1 MWPVSIWHISE
12 RAYCCSV
19 AESFSSLCDPIAR
32 QAFLSST
39 ISWSLF
45 RFMSVELEMPSSP
58 FAFSLSQH
66 QGLFQWVDSSHQV
79 AKILELQH
87 QSFQWIFRVDFLYD
101 WLVWSPCC
109 PRDSQES
116 SSIPQFKSISSS
128 VHGFISGLSI
138 LFHWSM
144 FLVDRKSV
152 V

>member
-101 WLVWSPCC
+101 WLVWSPCS
-109 PRDSQES
+109 PIRY
-116 SSIPQFKSISSS
+116 INNVLFFFFFFKKLNHNLRQNKVILAT
-128 VHGFISGLSI
+128 SGPSLI
-138 LFHWSM
+138 DVLF
-144 FLVDRKSV
+144 
-152 V
+152 

>member
-101 WLVWSPCC
+101 WLVWSPCSPIRYINNVFFFFFFKKLNHN
-109 PRDSQES
+109 PRQNKV
-116 SSIPQFKSISSS
+116 ILAT
-128 VHGFISGLSI
+128 SGPSLI
-138 LFHWSM
+138 DVLF
-144 FLVDRKSV
+144 
-152 V
+152 